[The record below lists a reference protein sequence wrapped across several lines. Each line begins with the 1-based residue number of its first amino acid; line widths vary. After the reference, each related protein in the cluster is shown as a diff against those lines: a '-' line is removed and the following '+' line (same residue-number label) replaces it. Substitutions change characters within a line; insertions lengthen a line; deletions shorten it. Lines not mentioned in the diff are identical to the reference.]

1 MLRVVY
7 IAEESRVV
15 TVPRRETQT
24 ERTAS
29 AEERY

>member
-1 MLRVVY
+1 MSRVVY

-15 TVPRRETQT
+15 TVPRRDTQS

>member
-1 MLRVVY
+1 MLRTVY
-7 IAEESRVV
+7 VAAESRVV
-15 TVPRRETQT
+15 IVPRRETQS